1 MLRSMTT
8 RFTTHCLSAA
18 LVTAFVVGGMAQTT
32 FADSGVDMSPI
43 PADPKE
49 ERVQLRSVTR
59 WGGEGFKLKRSQH
72 YSIIY
77 DTSEEDV
84 AVFQRGIERTYRWCM
99 RYCKGLGIPTH
110 KPAKKLVTHFFD
122 DVNDYILY
130 GYICGSPGLTWQT
143 LGFYTDRTNYTYF
156 YNFRNMPAYK
166 AFRERAERQ
175 IKLLA
180 ERLKGSISAE
190 ERAAIREQIKQLR
203 ITTNFT
209 VTDGGATT
217 EETLQH
223 EVAHQVLFNIG
234 FHNQRAGLQKGA
246 NPRWLAEGI
255 AQLFEPVGNGKE
267 SGFGVV
273 NRKSRDIFLIL
284 ARREQLFPM
293 KVFVSGWGPFG
304 NPGIAYPQA
313 WALVHYLTR
322 MKRDELVGYL
332 NDLNARPPEFESTP
346 EQEIALFEK
355 HFGQLNEAWEEDW
368 KDWIEDV
375 H

>member
-1 MLRSMTT
+1 MLRSTTT
-8 RFTTHCLSAA
+8 RFTKQCLGAA
-18 LVTAFVVGGMAQTT
+18 LVTAFVVGGMAQSA
-32 FADSGVDMSPI
+32 FAGGKVDMSPI
-43 PADPKE
+43 PADPKD

-59 WGGEGFKLKRSQH
+59 WCGEGFRIKRSQH

-99 RYCKGLGIPTH
+99 RYCNGLGIPTH
-110 KPAKKLVTHFFD
+110 KPANKLITHFFD
-122 DVNDYILY
+122 DFNDYRTN
-130 GYICGSPGLTWQT
+130 GYICGSPGLTPNT

-156 YNFRNMPAYK
+156 YNFRNTPTYK
-166 AFRERAERQ
+166 AFRDRAERQ
-175 IKLLA
+175 IKQLA
-180 ERLKGSISAE
+180 ERLKGNIPAQ
-190 ERAAIREQIKQLR
+190 ERAAIREQIKRLR
-203 ITTNFT
+203 ATANFT
-209 VTDGGATT
+209 LVEGGATT

-255 AQLFEPVGNGKE
+255 AQLFEPVGDGNE
-267 SGFGVV
+267 SGFGSV
-273 NRKSRDIFLIL
+273 NKKSRDIFLIL
-284 ARREQLFPM
+284 ARREQLFPI
-293 KVFVSGWGPFG
+293 KVFVADWNPFG
-304 NPGIAYPQA
+304 APGVAYPQS

-322 MKRDELVGYL
+322 MKRDELVGYVT
-332 NDLNARPPEFESTP
+332 DLNARPPEFESTP

-355 HFGQLNEAWEEDW
+355 HFGKVNEEWEADW